1 MLSRCSTDA
10 NEVFDRVLR
19 GYSLRWNTLSPTWEH
34 FIPNVGTS
42 RSHAGNLHLRL
53 QFFYLYAK
61 DVYAGTV
68 VECGS
73 VEVVAVKLSHI
84 AVAADL
90 VVWVV
95 PRRAMALITLNSGLR
110 TLLKVVDRLL

>member
-1 MLSRCSTDA
+1 MLQ
-10 NEVFDRVLR
+10 L
-19 GYSLRWNTLSPTWEH
+19 L
-34 FIPNVGTS
+34 
-42 RSHAGNLHLRL
+42 
-53 QFFYLYAK
+53 YLDAK

-84 AVAADL
+84 AVAANL

-95 PRRAMALITLNSGLR
+95 PRRTVA
-110 TLLKVVDRLL
+110 